1 MGTIFLTSHIP
12 IFSDFSAGVGRS
24 GTFVVL
30 DTLLQRIK
38 THDTVDIFN
47 AVTELRKDR
56 VWMVQTEVRYFK
68 TKKLHLNRL
77 ISLII

>member
-1 MGTIFLTSHIP
+1 MLV
-12 IFSDFSAGVGRS
+12 FSKRSLQTVYLSDYSAGVGRS

-47 AVTELRKDR
+47 AVAELRKDR
-56 VWMVQTEVRYFK
+56 VWMVQTEVR
-68 TKKLHLNRL
+68 
-77 ISLII
+77 I